1 MRTRL
6 LDIVMRHAVAGTVS
20 VLFLRGL
27 TLASRFLLSLLLARM
42 LSPAEMGQ
50 YGILT
55 AALAFALLGIGL
67 EFYTFTLREMVAA
80 TPVGQA
86 RIIANQIALGTAALI
101 VVGILV
107 LIIVLTGIFP
117 SRLAPWF
124 FLILITEHVS
134 LEATRFLIISSRPVR
149 AYLGIFLRGGIWVY
163 ALAILMYTEPSSRT
177 LEAVLIWWIGGGS
190 ASIILSAISLS
201 DLPWRELKGFR
212 PDWKMIV
219 AGLHT
224 ARPFMLTAI
233 GASTIS
239 YVDRFVIDDFLGKD
253 ALGIYTFY
261 STILIGLLS
270 LGGAISHQFLPGI
283 ISGYSTSQNAFRM
296 ALRSFFRSL
305 IIVAAASTIISGLA
319 MAPTLN
325 LLGLPAYE
333 SNVWLF
339 YAMLPGVFLRI
350 VADVPSY
357 ALYAARSDKYLMYC
371 NLGAALI
378 STLLNVVLIPIF
390 ALYGAALAGAITGAL
405 LLASLTFSALRKIDS
420 VRGKPTGTRF
430 DLLATGPD
438 TLVPRDTK

>member
-177 LEAVLIWWIGGGS
+177 LEAVLLWWIGGGS

-212 PDWKMIV
+212 PDWKMIA
-219 AGLHT
+219 AGLRT

-283 ISGYSTSQNAFRM
+283 ISHGASFVLPVTNHCGGGIDDHFRPCDG
-296 ALRSFFRSL
+296 AHAQFSWSSRIRVERLAILRDATRSFSAYCGGRSFIRIICGPFGQVLDVLQSWRRIDIDASQCRADSNFRVVRCGVSGRHNWR
-305 IIVAAASTIISGLA
+305 VAAGIID
-319 MAPTLN
+319 
-325 LLGLPAYE
+325 
-333 SNVWLF
+333 V
-339 YAMLPGVFLRI
+339 LR
-350 VADVPSY
+350 VAQD
-357 ALYAARSDKYLMYC
+357 
-371 NLGAALI
+371 
-378 STLLNVVLIPIF
+378 
-390 ALYGAALAGAITGAL
+390 
-405 LLASLTFSALRKIDS
+405 
-420 VRGKPTGTRF
+420 
-430 DLLATGPD
+430 
-438 TLVPRDTK
+438 